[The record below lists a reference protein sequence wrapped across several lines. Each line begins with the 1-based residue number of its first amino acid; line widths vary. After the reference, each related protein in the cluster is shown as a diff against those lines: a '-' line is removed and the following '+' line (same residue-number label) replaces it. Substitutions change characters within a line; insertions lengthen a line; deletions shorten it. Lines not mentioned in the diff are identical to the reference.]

1 MNICIFSILNSS
13 ISCFIAFF
21 LWQGCNNNTNKISEV
36 ADFSGYITEVK
47 ILGDGEGLIKA
58 ESYIDKLI
66 QRWEIA
72 VNNNTRLIRKETEE
86 PISLSSL
93 QVTDRIQVWF
103 SSTSKKDKLTVGSA
117 RQIIL
122 TSRKRE

>member
-103 SSTSKKDKLTVGSA
+103 FSTSKKDNLNVAAA

-122 TSRKRE
+122 TSRKGE

>member
-122 TSRKRE
+122 TSRKGE